1 MLSLLD
7 GSKRFLQLIIGG
19 QPSPDS
25 ARIGM
30 IYGFLIILEGE
41 ASHCGPSAFSC
52 QYEKLRVNS
61 AEATALPTAI
71 GTDCNNLF
79 VGASLLSNVGL
90 RAGGPPY
97 REAKGRF
104 SAVRQPVWQRATRP
118 PESPHETV
126 FSGPS
131 IPPSAL
137 QSRPVHKLSAI
148 RAARR
153 K

>member
-71 GTDCNNLF
+71 GTDCNDLF

-90 RAGGPPY
+90 RAGGPLLDRDYNWLSPTVD
-97 REAKGRF
+97 RELTAGASRLARVARPIAKRRAG
-104 SAVRQPVWQRATRP
+104 SQR
-118 PESPHETV
+118 
-126 FSGPS
+126 
-131 IPPSAL
+131 
-137 QSRPVHKLSAI
+137 
-148 RAARR
+148 
-153 K
+153 

>member
-90 RAGGPPY
+90 RAGGPLLDRDYNWLSPTVD
-97 REAKGRF
+97 RELTAGASRLARVARPIAKRRAG
-104 SAVRQPVWQRATRP
+104 SQR
-118 PESPHETV
+118 
-126 FSGPS
+126 
-131 IPPSAL
+131 
-137 QSRPVHKLSAI
+137 
-148 RAARR
+148 
-153 K
+153 